1 VPKFLRQHKKMD
13 PIRVPTSL
21 GTFLDPFQ
29 IKSRYGIGCGTQ
41 SPKFQGKER
50 RPDMKTEQG
59 NWNVLTWN
67 DIREIS
73 REANSLS
80 TLLPDTGLCTK
91 TRLAHLDSVVPTT
104 RVRGSKDAVRETS
117 HQAPAGGYPFPS
129 FSE

>member
-1 VPKFLRQHKKMD
+1 
-13 PIRVPTSL
+13 
-21 GTFLDPFQ
+21 
-29 IKSRYGIGCGTQ
+29 
-41 SPKFQGKER
+41 
-50 RPDMKTEQG
+50 MKTEQG

-91 TRLAHLDSVVPTT
+91 TRLAHVDAVRPVL
-104 RVRGSKDAVRETS
+104 RVRGLITAVRETS
-117 HQAPAGGYPFPS
+117 HKAPAGRISFPS